1 MTNNVLKVEKMENNL
16 GSRLKYLRKKHNFTQ
31 REVGDFL
38 DISQSQLAK
47 VESNDRNL
55 KLTKLLKLCD
65 LFNVSEEYLLYGE
78 GDSDKNK
85 LAFRK
90 ENKSIDLET
99 LARMN
104 RIVNNLKFMK
114 DLYKEHYEDD

>member
-1 MTNNVLKVEKMENNL
+1 MQENL
-16 GSRLKYLRKKHNFTQ
+16 GERIKYQRKKHNFTQ

-47 VESNDRNL
+47 VESNERNL

-78 GDSDKNK
+78 NDYEKNK

-90 ENKSIDLET
+90 DNKSIELET

>member
-1 MTNNVLKVEKMENNL
+1 MENNL
-16 GSRLKYLRKKHNFTQ
+16 GNRLKFLRKKHNFTQ

-47 VESNDRNL
+47 VESNERNL

-65 LFNVSEEYLLYGE
+65 LYNVSEEFLLYGQ
-78 GDSDKNK
+78 GDYDKNK

-99 LARMN
+99 IARMN
-104 RIVNNLKFMK
+104 KIINNLRFMK
-114 DLYKEHYEDD
+114 DLYKEHY